1 MFQADW
7 LKKGYLALMCSAAKL
22 WQVGGGGEG
31 GGGSG
36 VMSALNSLLM
46 ASLISL

>member
-1 MFQADW
+1 
-7 LKKGYLALMCSAAKL
+7 MCSAAMPS
-22 WQVGGGGEG
+22 QVGGGEAGG

-46 ASLISL
+46 ASLSLKLPQS